1 MTSVAIEVESKNGE
15 RRYVRICPQVPMP
28 DPMTTGAVLLQTEA
42 WGGPDDG
49 ELQLVQVHREAAHEI
64 LASMKER

>member
-1 MTSVAIEVESKNGE
+1 MTSVVIEVEPNDGE
-15 RRYVRICPQVPMP
+15 RRYVRICPQVPLP

-49 ELQLVQVHREAAHEI
+49 ELQLVQVYQEAAHEI
-64 LASMKER
+64 LASLRER